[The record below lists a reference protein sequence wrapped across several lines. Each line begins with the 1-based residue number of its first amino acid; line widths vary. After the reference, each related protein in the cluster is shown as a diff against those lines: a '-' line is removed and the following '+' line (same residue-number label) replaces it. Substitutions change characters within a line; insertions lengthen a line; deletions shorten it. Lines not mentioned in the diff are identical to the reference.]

1 MIRENQSIFNFIMLF
16 VDLIVISFSLILAW
30 YIRFE
35 TNLLGFGKS
44 AWGFEHYMLPLL
56 FILPLYLLLYYIFGL
71 YTPQRTKK
79 SVKSEIWQIIK
90 VNIIGLLVLV
100 TLLFVF
106 ELTDYSRYLLGMF
119 AIFSTFFSITERS
132 IIRQSLKYIRSRG
145 YNLKHVLVVGAGEL
159 GEKFAC
165 KIRENEYVGYEI
177 IGFLDDNVKKGTMI
191 ENSEVIGKIIDLEP
205 LLLTKEIDRVV
216 ITLSPRHHSLLEA
229 IVDLCEKHGVKADII
244 PDYYRYFRS
253 RPYIDM
259 IDDVPLM
266 NIRYVPLDE
275 SFNRGIKR
283 LLDVIVA
290 IMAIIITSPILLI
303 TAIMVKLSSPGPI
316 IYKQERVGLDRKN
329 FMMYKFRSMKVQ
341 DEEEEKFKWTTEDD
355 PRKTRFGSFIRRTSI
370 DELPQFFNILK
381 GDMSLIGPRPERP
394 HFVEKFREEIPKYM
408 IKHHVRP
415 GMTGWAQVHGWR
427 GDTSIEKRIEYDM
440 YYVENWTL
448 MLDVK
453 IFFMTFRSGFI
464 HEHAY

>member
-1 MIRENQSIFNFIMLF
+1 MIRQNQSFFNVIMIFLDML
-16 VDLIVISFSLILAW
+16 VITFSLILAW

-35 TNLLGFGKS
+35 TDLLGFGHGT
-44 AWGFEHYMLPLL
+44 WGFDHYMSPLL
-56 FILPLYLLLYYIFGL
+56 IILPMYLLLYYIFGL

-79 SVKSEIWQIIK
+79 SIRSELFQIIK

-100 TLLFVF
+100 ALLFVLN
-106 ELTDYSRYLLGMF
+106 LTDYSRFLLAMF
-119 AIFSTFFSITERS
+119 AIFSIGFSTLERYT
-132 IIRQSLKYIRSRG
+132 IRQGLQYIRSKG
-145 YNLKHVLVVGAGEL
+145 YNLKHILVVGAGDL
-159 GEKFAC
+159 GEKFAN
-165 KIRENEYVGYEI
+165 KLMENDYVGYEI
-177 IGFLDDNVKKGTMI
+177 IGFLDDNIEKGQKVV
-191 ENSEVIGKIIDLEP
+191 NSEIIGKIIDLEP
-205 LLLTKEIDRVV
+205 LLLTKEIDRVI
-216 ITLSPRHHSLLEA
+216 ITLSPRHRSLLEA

-253 RPYIDM
+253 KPYIDM
-259 IDDVPLM
+259 IDDIPLM
-266 NIRYVPLDE
+266 NIRRVPLDN
-275 SFNRGIKR
+275 SYNMAIKR
-283 LLDVIVA
+283 ILDTGVA
-290 IMAIIITSPILLI
+290 ILAIIITSPIMII
-303 TAIMVKLSSPGPI
+303 TAVIIKITSPGPI

-341 DEEEEKFKWTTEDD
+341 DEEEEKFQWTTEDD

-415 GMTGWAQVHGWR
+415 GMTGWAQVNGWR
-427 GDTSIEKRIEYDM
+427 GDTSIEKRIDYDM

-448 MLDVK
+448 MLDLK
-453 IFFMTFRSGFI
+453 IFFMTFRTGFTDK
-464 HEHAY
+464 HAY